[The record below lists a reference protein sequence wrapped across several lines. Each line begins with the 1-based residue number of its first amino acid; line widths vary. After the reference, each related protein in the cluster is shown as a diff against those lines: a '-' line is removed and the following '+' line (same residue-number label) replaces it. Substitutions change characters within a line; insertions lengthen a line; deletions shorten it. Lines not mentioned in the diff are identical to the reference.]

1 MRAASHFMPP
11 VARVVPALLLVII
24 AAAAVA
30 FLSPFHLN
38 QLTLVAAYCIAL
50 VGLNL
55 VVGLAGQI
63 SLAHGAFF
71 AIGAYGAAILVT
83 RGGLPFPLALF
94 GAGLIAMVAG
104 FATGLPAVRLRGHY
118 LATATLALSVAVPP
132 VANRWTDLTGGASG
146 IEMGSI
152 EVPAW
157 LPLGH
162 DAYLFIWAAG
172 LAALAMWAA
181 NRLAGSPF
189 GLSLIA
195 VRENEIAAVAMGI
208 NLAAAKV
215 GAFAIS
221 ALLAGI
227 AGGIFAQSVGFVAPE
242 NFGLVLSL
250 MFLVGLVVGGV
261 GSARGTIVGAL
272 FLRFIPDYAAEIDRY
287 LAGVLLG
294 AAIILSVR
302 FMPQGPFA
310 ALVQSLNWIKKAAG
324 ARLRPRDGNRSTWV
338 KTGGHE

>member
-1 MRAASHFMPP
+1 
-11 VARVVPALLLVII
+11 
-24 AAAAVA
+24 
-30 FLSPFHLN
+30 
-38 QLTLVAAYCIAL
+38 
-50 VGLNL
+50 VGRES
-55 VVGLAGQI
+55 GR
-63 SLAHGAFF
+63 GA
-71 AIGAYGAAILVT
+71 
-83 RGGLPFPLALF
+83 
-94 GAGLIAMVAG
+94 
-104 FATGLPAVRLRGHY
+104 
-118 LATATLALSVAVPP
+118 
-132 VANRWTDLTGGASG
+132 
-146 IEMGSI
+146 
-152 EVPAW
+152 
-157 LPLGH
+157 
-162 DAYLFIWAAG
+162 
-172 LAALAMWAA
+172 
-181 NRLAGSPF
+181 PF

-195 VRENEIAAVAMGI
+195 VRENEIAAVAMGT

>member
-55 VVGLAGQI
+55 VVGRAGQI

-181 NRLAGSPF
+181 NRVAG
-189 GLSLIA
+189 
-195 VRENEIAAVAMGI
+195 
-208 NLAAAKV
+208 
-215 GAFAIS
+215 
-221 ALLAGI
+221 
-227 AGGIFAQSVGFVAPE
+227 
-242 NFGLVLSL
+242 
-250 MFLVGLVVGGV
+250 
-261 GSARGTIVGAL
+261 
-272 FLRFIPDYAAEIDRY
+272 
-287 LAGVLLG
+287 
-294 AAIILSVR
+294 
-302 FMPQGPFA
+302 
-310 ALVQSLNWIKKAAG
+310 
-324 ARLRPRDGNRSTWV
+324 RPSDCR
-338 KTGGHE
+338 